1 MTDPAQVPGHGP
13 VAAFRVEAILATQAI
28 AVYVE
33 LDRAVGPNDP
43 AAAFERLPPRLRMRV
58 LEACEA
64 EFRRRREAL
73 IRAHPM
79 VGGGSE

>member
-1 MTDPAQVPGHGP
+1 MTDPAEFPGHGP
-13 VAAFRVEAILATQAI
+13 VAAFRVEAILATQAV

-33 LDRAVGPNDP
+33 PDRAAGPNDP
-43 AAAFERLPPRLRMRV
+43 AAAFERLPPRLQARV

-73 IRAHPM
+73 VRAHPM
-79 VGGGSE
+79 AGSGLE